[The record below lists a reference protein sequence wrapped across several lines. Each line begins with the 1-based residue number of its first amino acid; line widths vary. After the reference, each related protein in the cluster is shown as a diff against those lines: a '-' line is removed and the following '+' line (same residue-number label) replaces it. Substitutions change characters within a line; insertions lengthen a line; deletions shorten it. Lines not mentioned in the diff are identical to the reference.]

1 MTIGRLAP
9 LALAMAAGC
18 GPGVPSPGGNELFPV
33 RVKGLVL
40 LELRGEL
47 RPPSGEDLSWSVFSL
62 DDSGLGDTL
71 EEFIFSADSAGKL
84 LLLVQQEPEIPL
96 EGSRQHIQ
104 VVLDQ
109 GAAPVSVRPGGLTP
123 ELEGIFMTPDSQG
136 QSVILG
142 LFEKY
147 RPDIAFI
154 SVDTPD
160 RMALGSTVA
169 FWRDAALNKDFRLAV
184 FSAPAP
190 GRRGWCA
197 LAWRGLEP
205 GFLPGLSYSGF
216 LKSMRII
223 TGLPWDP
230 SSASGVPA
238 AAVLLGSEP

>member
-9 LALAMAAGC
+9 LVIAMTAGC
-18 GPGVPSPGGNELFPV
+18 GAGVQPSGGIELFPV
-33 RVKGLVL
+33 PVKGLVL
-40 LELRGEL
+40 LELRGES
-47 RPPSGEDLSWSVFSL
+47 RPPSGEGLSWSVFSL
-62 DDSGLGDTL
+62 EDSRFGDSPEGFL
-71 EEFIFSADSAGKL
+71 FSADSAGKL
-84 LLLVQQEPEIPL
+84 LLLIQQEPEISL

-109 GAAPVSVRPGGLTP
+109 ASAPVSVLPEGVTP
-123 ELEGIFMTPDSQG
+123 ELEGLSLSPDSQG

-154 SVDTPD
+154 SVDTPG
-160 RMALGSTVA
+160 RAALGATVA
-169 FWRDAALNKDFRLAV
+169 YWRDAALTKDFRLAV
-184 FSAPAP
+184 FSPPGP

-216 LKSMRII
+216 LKSMRIV
-223 TGLPWDP
+223 TGLPWDH
-230 SSASGVPA
+230 SASTGIPA
-238 AAVLLGSEP
+238 AAALTGGGS